1 MIVKYS
7 LGEAASVKIPGT
19 NKKDP
24 VIHGHGISQKTGEGK
39 GRSEEAGSSGVAG
52 VAGVQELQEFRS
64 AGVQECRGSGVAGVA
79 GGGAGAGGVW
89 DELTWTVPAP
99 SAGSGTS
106 SSVLRRAN

>member
-52 VAGVQELQEFRS
+52 VAGVQECRGSGVQGFRS
-64 AGVQECRGSGVAGVA
+64 AGVQELQ
-79 GGGAGAGGVW
+79 
-89 DELTWTVPAP
+89 ELQEEVRVQEAFGTNSPGP
-99 SAGSGTS
+99 SLHRPP
-106 SSVLRRAN
+106 VLEPLPRS

>member
-52 VAGVQELQEFRS
+52 VQELQEFRS
-64 AGVQECRGSGVAGVA
+64 CRSCRSCRSGRSGRSAGIQELRSSGVEE
-79 GGGAGAGGVW
+79 W
-89 DELTWTVPAP
+89 Q
-99 SAGSGTS
+99 
-106 SSVLRRAN
+106 N

>member
-39 GRSEEAGSSGVAG
+39 GRSEEVRSSGG
-52 VAGVQELQEFRS
+52 S
-64 AGVQECRGSGVAGVA
+64 AGA

-106 SSVLRRAN
+106 SSVLKRAN